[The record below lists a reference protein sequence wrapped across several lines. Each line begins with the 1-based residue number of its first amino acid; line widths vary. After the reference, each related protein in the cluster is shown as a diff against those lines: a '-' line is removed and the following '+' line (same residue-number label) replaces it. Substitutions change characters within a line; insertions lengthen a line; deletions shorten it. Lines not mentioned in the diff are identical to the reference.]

1 MNFYSILHNSEK
13 SNQDDEWIALSSSF
27 SFQAFIFG
35 IFWLFYHNMWK
46 VFLLFIMYATLIG
59 YLENIKFFNDVQVTL
74 FSLITSL
81 YLGLEGSEL
90 KSKYLQSKGYALKDI
105 VYAASEED
113 ALLKHYYKIE
123 N

>member
-13 SNQDDEWIALSSSF
+13 YNQDDEWIVLSSSF

-35 IFWLFYHNMWK
+35 IFWLLYHNMWK
-46 VFLLFIMYATLIG
+46 MFLFFIMYATLIG
-59 YLENIKFFNDVQVTL
+59 YLENIKFFNDIQVAL

-90 KSKYLQSKGYALKDI
+90 KSKYLQSNGYTVKDI
-105 VYAASEED
+105 VYATSEED
-113 ALLKHYYKIE
+113 ALLKHYYKIAK
-123 N
+123 

>member
-1 MNFYSILHNSEK
+1 MNFYSILRNAKK

-27 SFQAFIFG
+27 SFQAFMFG
-35 IFWLFYHNMWK
+35 IFWLLYHNMWK
-46 VFLLFIMYATLIG
+46 MFLFFIMYATLMG
-59 YLENIKFFNDVQVTL
+59 YLENINFFNDVQVTL

-90 KSKYLQSKGYALKDI
+90 KSKYLQSNDYTLEDI
-105 VYAASEED
+105 IYAASEED
-113 ALLKHYYKIE
+113 ALLKHYYKIK